1 MKRAIVNATQADAPP
16 LVRDT
21 ALLIPNPK
29 LRLRE
34 QLREVM
40 RFKHYS
46 VRTEE
51 SYWHWIRVFILF
63 HHKRHPREMGPP
75 EVQAFLTHLAV
86 ERDVA
91 VSTQN
96 EALNAVVFLYG
107 QVLHQPLARIEEW
120 TRPTRPAGLPVVRRQ
135 EEARRS

>member
-21 ALLIPNPK
+21 ALLVPNPK

-51 SYWHWIRVFILF
+51 SYWNWIRQFIVF
-63 HHKRHPREMGPP
+63 HGKRHPREMSEG
-75 EVQAFLTHLAV
+75 EVHQFLSHLATD
-86 ERDVA
+86 RSVA

-96 EALNAVVFLYG
+96 QAVNALVF
-107 QVLHQPLARIEEW
+107 V
-120 TRPTRPAGLPVVRRQ
+120 
-135 EEARRS
+135 